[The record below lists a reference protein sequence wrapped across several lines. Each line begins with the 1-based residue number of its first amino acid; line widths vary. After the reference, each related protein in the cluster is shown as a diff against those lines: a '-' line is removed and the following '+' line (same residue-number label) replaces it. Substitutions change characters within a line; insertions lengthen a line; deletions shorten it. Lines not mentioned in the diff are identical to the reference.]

1 MSLLTPNPGLIFWMV
16 VVFLLLFFILRKY
29 AWKAIIEGLKERE
42 HEIQSALDLAQ
53 KTKQEMAALQ
63 ANNAKLLIEA
73 NAERDRILRE
83 AKDAADKMIATAK
96 DSAVLEGEKMIENAR
111 TAIKNE
117 QAAAISQIKKEVS
130 VLSLQI
136 AEKVLNQELKDKS
149 SQEKLIADLAENVRL
164 N

>member
-16 VVFLLLFFILRKY
+16 VVFLLLFFILKKY
-29 AWKAIIEGLKERE
+29 AWKAIIDGLKDRE
-42 HEIQSALDLAQ
+42 HEIQSALDLAH
-53 KTKQEMAALQ
+53 KTKQEMVALQ
-63 ANNAKLLIEA
+63 ANNEKLLAEA

-83 AKDAADKMIATAK
+83 AKEAADRMIAAAK
-96 DSAVLEGEKMIENAR
+96 DNAANEGQKLIESARV
-111 TAIKNE
+111 AIKNE
-117 QAAAISQIKKEVS
+117 QIAAVSQIKKEVAA
-130 VLSLQI
+130 LSLQI